1 MLRMPAGMLTQ
12 EAGVGGGGYSM
23 GPKAFKG
30 LTLTN
35 LHCSLAIHRCTPQGV
50 SCTWLEFPLW
60 CWPLEGRL
68 LCSPWGLREERRV
81 NDCNFFRRKAFYCV
95 SGSEALRHLSLL
107 TKSRSQCKRTRFGS
121 PALLLSNLC
130 CLEIFQTQL
139 TKASRNDLQP
149 HGNFFF
155 FFLL

>member
-12 EAGVGGGGYSM
+12 EAGVGVTAW
-23 GPKAFKG
+23 GPMLSKV
-30 LTLTN
+30 
-35 LHCSLAIHRCTPQGV
+35 LHWLICITHWPSTTPQGV

-60 CWPLEGRL
+60 CWPLEGRV
-68 LCSPWGLREERRV
+68 LCGPWGLREERRV

-107 TKSRSQCKRTRFGS
+107 TKSRSQCKRTHFGS
-121 PALLLSNLC
+121 LALLLSNLC

-149 HGNFFF
+149 HGNSFF